1 MPICA
6 NAISSATA
14 MNPATRNGL
23 ASGQYISPRPFWPR
37 PLRPR
42 AGLDRPGYPS
52 YLAAPIIL
60 VASCPCNGRRN
71 RVMPRL
77 WRLMARTGSVHRF
90 GDAEAGEFIG
100 ALVAGVAVVA
110 FHPAPGDLVRFHRR
124 GQPLPQVH
132 VLDRL
137 P

>member
-23 ASGQYISPRPFWPR
+23 ASGQYISPRPF
-37 PLRPR
+37 RPR
-42 AGLDRPGYPS
+42 AGPHRPGYPS

-77 WRLMARTGSVHRF
+77 WRLVASPGGDHRF
-90 GDAEAGEFIG
+90 GDAEAGEFVG

-110 FHPAPGDLVRFHRR
+110 LHPAP
-124 GQPLPQVH
+124 
-132 VLDRL
+132 
-137 P
+137 

>member
-14 MNPATRNGL
+14 MNPAARNGR
-23 ASGQYISPRPFWPR
+23 ASGQYISPRPF
-37 PLRPR
+37 RPR
-42 AGLDRPGYPS
+42 AGLHRPWYPS

-77 WRLMARTGSVHRF
+77 RRLIARTGGDRF
-90 GDAEAGEFIG
+90 GDAEAGEFVG
-100 ALVAGVAVVA
+100 ALVAGVAVMA
-110 FHPAPGDLVRFHRR
+110 LHPAPGDLVRSHRR
-124 GQPLPQVH
+124 GQPLP
-132 VLDRL
+132 
-137 P
+137 